1 VTPGSIRHTSLYQRF
16 IPTGASARALV
27 WRYSP
32 DFRRPRHFHDE
43 PELNLIVSG
52 SATFGIGDT
61 VVTANQGQIL
71 GFPAGQDHELI
82 QASADL
88 QLYAIGMDAS
98 FSTQVLG
105 ADRHSVTTPFHISV
119 ASRNLEA
126 LLARCAAIVDRRAVD
141 QPAAEVWEQINWLRQ
156 RQLGSASG
164 GMHVLTRRALSTISD
179 APELDRE
186 LLARRMRAS
195 PSEVSRYF
203 HRDVGMTL
211 GRYRTRL
218 RLLRFIRLAD
228 ALPRNLRAAAEGAG
242 FGSYSQCHRA
252 FQAELG
258 CAPRRFFASGVRQ
271 RMESTYVPKPIPS
284 RATRGA

>member
-1 VTPGSIRHTSLYQRF
+1 VTPGSMRHTSLYQRF
-16 IPTGASARALV
+16 IPTGAPARALV

-43 PELNLIVSG
+43 PELNLIVAG

-61 VVTANQGQIL
+61 VVTASQGQIL

-82 QASADL
+82 AASTDL
-88 QLYAIGMDAS
+88 RLYAIGMDPS

-105 ADRHSVTTPFHISV
+105 ADRYSVTTPFHISV
-119 ASRNLEA
+119 APRELKP
-126 LLARCAAIVDRRAVD
+126 LLTRCASIVDRRLVD

-156 RQLGSASG
+156 KQSGAASG
-164 GMHVLTRRALSTISD
+164 SMHVLTRRALSAISD
-179 APELDRE
+179 APDLARE
-186 LLARRMRAS
+186 LLAQQMRAS
-195 PSEVSRYF
+195 PSEISRYF

-211 GRYRTRL
+211 ARYRTRL

-228 ALPRNLRAAAEGAG
+228 DPPRNLRAAALGAG

-258 CAPRRFFASGVRQ
+258 CAPRRFFFGSGVRQ
-271 RMESTYVPKPIPS
+271 QMQSAYVPRPS
-284 RATRGA
+284 EAAQRA